1 MKQLRESEKR
11 YLQYIE
17 SVRAEE
23 RAQTVRETHA
33 QWAERARK
41 REEEAEAARLDKRS
55 FAQQVRDAIYV
66 VIYQLDTNKKPS
78 GRGRRYEVV
87 GVLNSQARGREF
99 QLCREGENK
108 VCRVCYGP
116 STRAKT
122 VITNSERIE
131 YHYYMEEK
139 E

>member
-1 MKQLRESEKR
+1 MKEIRESEKK
-11 YLQYIE
+11 YLEHLEY
-17 SVRAEE
+17 VRAEE
-23 RAQTVRETHA
+23 RRQSTREWLA
-33 QWAERARK
+33 WREASKERRQ
-41 REEEAEAARLDKRS
+41 REFVERIK
-55 FAQQVRDAIYV
+55 DAIYV
-66 VIYQLDTNKKPS
+66 VIYKLDENKKPS

-87 GVLNSQARGREF
+87 GVLESQARGREF

-116 STRAKT
+116 STRAKA
-122 VITNSERIE
+122 VITSSERIE